1 MPETI
6 IFEKNKIVYSAT
18 KSVKSYVT
26 KETSIF
32 AVYFEGQFHAYI
44 NQCQHLPIELD
55 WNEEH
60 YFDETE
66 KFLIC
71 ATHGAVYDPKTG
83 YCLSGPCKSKYLK
96 KLEVIERNHNI
107 EVIYDDNK
115 K

>member
-1 MPETI
+1 MPESI
-6 IFEKNKIVYSAT
+6 IFKKNNIINSAT
-18 KSVKSYVT
+18 KAVKLYVNN
-26 KETSIF
+26 ETSIF
-32 AVYFEGQFHAYI
+32 VVYFEGKFHGYI
-44 NQCQHLPIELD
+44 NQCQHLPVELD
-55 WNEEH
+55 WDEAH

-83 YCLSGPCKSKYLK
+83 HCLSGPCKSKYLK

-107 EVIYDDNK
+107 EVIYDDSK